1 MTIRHRR
8 RVPGLSLAALVV
20 FGVMFGLGAG
30 WPAFPAAAAERQI
43 ILAHAQQQDPENDP
57 AAAMAQAFKTA
68 LEAATGGSLSVE
80 VFPDSQLGGNRD
92 MAKLVEKGVIHSA
105 IVTVGGIAPV
115 YPLIAV
121 AQIPFVIDSPA
132 AAYAVFDGPFGQRL
146 AAEIGR
152 RTGFHVLGFG
162 DAGGF
167 FVLTNSKQPIRS
179 PDDMKGL
186 RVRTIPGFAVL
197 DTMITALGAT
207 PVRVSSREE
216 FTSLA
221 AGIIDGQMNSVPVIV
236 GRRYD
241 EVQRHL
247 TLTNHAYAPYVWVIG
262 KRFFEGLGADER
274 AAVENAARKAIAA
287 GRDLA
292 RRIEASERGL
302 PALERRMQVHEPTAE
317 QRRAFQAIAQP
328 KVTAYIA
335 ATFGDEGVGLMEAF
349 FAAAKDAQ

>member
-1 MTIRHRR
+1 MTDRRRR
-8 RVPGLSLAALVV
+8 RVLGPLLAALV
-20 FGVMFGLGAG
+20 MFGLAAG
-30 WPAFPAAAAERQI
+30 WPAPPAAAAERQI
-43 ILAHAQQQDPENDP
+43 ILAHAQKQDPENDP
-57 AAAMAQAFKTA
+57 AAAMAQTFKTA
-68 LEAATGGSLSVE
+68 LEAATGGALSVE
-80 VFPDSQLGGNRD
+80 IFADGQLGGNRD
-92 MAKLVEKGVIHSA
+92 VAKLVEKGVIHSA

-121 AQIPFVIDSPA
+121 AQIPFVIDSPS

-167 FVLTNSKQPIRS
+167 FVLTNSKRPIHS
-179 PDDMKGL
+179 PDDLKGL
-186 RVRTIPGFAVL
+186 KIRTIPGFAVL

-221 AGIIDGQMNSVPVIV
+221 AGIIDGQMNSVSAIV

-247 TLTNHAYAPYVWVIG
+247 TLTNHAYAPYVWVVG
-262 KRFFEGLGADER
+262 KRFFEGLGVEER
-274 AAVENAARKAIAA
+274 AAVERAAREAIAA

-302 PALERRMQVHEPTAE
+302 PALERRMQVHVPTAD
-317 QRRAFQAIAQP
+317 QRRAFQATAQP
-328 KVTAYIA
+328 KVIEYITT
-335 ATFGDEGVGLMEAF
+335 TFGDEGVRLMEAF